1 MAKRSGQKN
10 IVRLHAVQPKKTSR
24 NVVKNGGDF
33 ENIDSSLI
41 LQQIQRKVSS
51 SSALNGGFDV
61 LLVKIENIEESQK
74 KLVSTVGSIHN
85 AIYNPDDG
93 LFSRITSIKFEDVNK
108 VEQKVSDLE
117 NWKSSVT
124 KHNDLEKSEL
134 KETTKKLDDHQVSI
148 SNIESWKKNVNGLGK
163 WFLVAIGGGI
173 ISMTFSYIVKTFF

>member
-1 MAKRSGQKN
+1 MAKRSGQRN
-10 IVRLHAVQPKKTSR
+10 IVRLHSVQPKKTSK

-41 LQQIQRKVSS
+41 LQQIQKKVSN

-61 LLVKIENIEESQK
+61 LLVKIENIEESQN

-93 LFSRITSIKFEDVNK
+93 LFSRISSVKFEDISK
-108 VEQKVSDLE
+108 VEQKVVEIE
-117 NWKSSVT
+117 NWKNSVT
-124 KHNDLEKSEL
+124 KSHDSERIEL
-134 KETTKKLDDHQVSI
+134 KETAKKVDDQQVSI
-148 SNIESWKKNVNGLGK
+148 SNIENWKKNVNGLGK

-173 ISMTFSYIVKTFF
+173 ITMTFNYIFKNFF